1 MSPPEPTDLAERALN
16 RRKREDAALAVP
28 ALGVLLLVSPVMNI
42 FTRDGTILGLP
53 AAFVWVF
60 AVWAFLILLTWRL
73 TRRLQNADDKGHADG
88 TSDPMDRPT
97 SER

>member
-1 MSPPEPTDLAERALN
+1 MRSSEPTDLAERALN

-42 FTRDGTILGLP
+42 FTREGTILGLP

-60 AVWAFLILLTWRL
+60 AVWVFLILLTWRL
-73 TRRLQNADDKGHADG
+73 TRRLQTADDRPGADEAG
-88 TSDPMDRPT
+88 DPMDLPDP
-97 SER
+97 EG

>member
-1 MSPPEPTDLAERALN
+1 MSPPESTDLAERALI

-60 AVWAFLILLTWRL
+60 AVWVFLILLTRRL
-73 TRRLQNADDKGHADG
+73 TRRLQSADDKADADG
-88 TSDPMDRPT
+88 ASDPMDRPT
-97 SER
+97 PGR